1 MQSNESDLSSVSN
14 FVVVIPAAGVGKR
27 FGGDIAKQYLEI
39 DGRMILDITLDIF
52 LSSAYFEKVVLVVS
66 PDDEQF
72 KHLKAIDS
80 NKLILIDG
88 GEQRQ
93 HSVNNALRYLYDNG
107 LPDITPVLVH
117 DAVRPCLSGS
127 DLEKLIQS
135 FHKNKKA
142 CFLAEPV
149 SDSMKKLNLENKVVE
164 NISRDNLVRAQT
176 PQMSQ
181 FLELKNA
188 LSKVTK
194 SGIEVTD
201 EVSALLDCDIEV
213 QAVFSEHPNL
223 KITHPRDLELAKNIL
238 TNQSRS

>member
-27 FGGDIAKQYLEI
+27 FGGEIAKQYLKI
-39 DGRMILDITLDIF
+39 DGKMVLDLTLDIF

-66 PDDEQF
+66 PQDEHF
-72 KHLKAIDS
+72 KQLESID
-80 NKLILIDG
+80 NDKLILIDG

-93 HSVNNALRYLYDNG
+93 FSVNNALRFLYDNG
-107 LPDITPVLVH
+107 LPDSTPVLVH

-127 DLEKLIQS
+127 DLEKLIQT
-135 FHKNKKA
+135 FHKDKMP

-149 SDSMKKLNLENKVVE
+149 ADSLKKLNLENQVIE
-164 NISRDNLVRAQT
+164 NVSRENLVRAQT

-194 SGIEVTD
+194 SGIQVTD
-201 EVSALLDCDIEV
+201 EVSALIDCDIEV
-213 QAVFSEHPNL
+213 KAVISEHPNL
-223 KITHPRDLELAKNIL
+223 KITHPRDLELATNIL
-238 TNQSRS
+238 ANQSRK

>member
-1 MQSNESDLSSVSN
+1 MQNNESDLSSVSN

-27 FGGDIAKQYLEI
+27 FGGNIAKQYLEI
-39 DGRMILDITLDIF
+39 DGKMILDITLDIF
-52 LSSAYFEKVVLVVS
+52 LTSAYFEKIVLVVS
-66 PDDEQF
+66 PEDEHF
-72 KHLKAIDS
+72 KLLKSIDN
-80 NKLILIDG
+80 NKLIIIDG

-93 HSVNNALRYLYDNG
+93 QSVNNALRFLYDNG
-107 LPDITPVLVH
+107 LPDSTSVLVH

-135 FHKNKKA
+135 FHKDKKA

-149 SDSMKKLNLENKVVE
+149 ADSLKKLNLENQVVE
-164 NISRDNLVRAQT
+164 NVSRDNLVRAQT

-201 EVSALLDCDIEV
+201 EVSALVDCDIDV
-213 QAVFSEHPNL
+213 RAVISEHPNL
-223 KITHPRDLELAKNIL
+223 KITHPRDLELAQKIL
-238 TNQSRS
+238 ANQSKA